1 MSDREEFARRLRGL
15 RKRAGMTQDGLS
27 EQINVSIKTVQRWE
41 FGERSPRAE
50 DITKLASALH
60 VTEAELLNGPEV
72 ERVSLTLTWDMED
85 VEGEI
90 DMSNGNGFNLVL
102 GDDGRVGVKGVAKFA
117 SLSELKEF
125 AANFA
130 KELEDGYKFQVERGR
145 IPAMA

>member
-1 MSDREEFARRLRGL
+1 MNLKEWRGKRGL
-15 RKRAGMTQDGLS
+15 SQEELAESVGVHENTIRKWEKGYREPRAG
-27 EQINVSIKTVQRWE
+27 
-41 FGERSPRAE
+41 
-50 DITKLASALH
+50 DIAKLASALH
-60 VTEAELLNGPEV
+60 VTEAELLNGPKV

-130 KELEDGYKFQVERGR
+130 KELEEGYKFQVERGR

>member
-1 MSDREEFARRLRGL
+1 MEWLKLYREKAGKSQKDLAEIVGVQENTVWRWEN
-15 RKRAGMTQDGLS
+15 KRA
-27 EQINVSIKTVQRWE
+27 
-41 FGERSPRAE
+41 SPSVEIVKA
-50 DITKLASALH
+50 LASALH
-60 VTEAELLNGPEV
+60 VSEAELLNGPKV

-130 KELEDGYKFQVERGR
+130 KELEEGYKFQVERGR